1 MSTPPRSSPPR
12 PATAATAS
20 AAAAPGAPT
29 MRPPAAPAAAAVGA
43 AGTTGGFAADALNPD
58 SSTFPALYEAAILYA
73 ADHYDGTKEVLK
85 EHLKTPEG
93 KSNIRTWLTL
103 FDFYQITGNRSEF
116 DALSM
121 LFTVKFERSPPG
133 WAEAESTVDP
143 RRKEKREHK
152 DFFQFSPA
160 ADGSM
165 MTEIDRFEAFIKQM
179 GSARIDLGRIK
190 AIEAE
195 EAAIFAML
203 LQRIRRAKM
212 HLWFNNFAALEALL
226 KERINA
232 AGTDKDHALGFWSFM
247 FELYVSDGK
256 LAEYEDLGLEYAVA
270 FEMSPPAWE
279 TITRPTGAADE
290 DDAPKPV
297 VGAAMPV
304 GFPLKGVF
312 NLDSKDVAMA
322 LSVHAS
328 KVPEV
333 VVDMGALM
341 RIDFAAASYFFETI
355 RSLQSGQKR
364 IILSNLNELVAALLE
379 VFGMQKHAMLM
390 RKKTV

>member
-12 PATAATAS
+12 PSSAAS
-20 AAAAPGAPT
+20 PAAAAPSA
-29 MRPPAAPAAAAVGA
+29 RAVAAPAGA
-43 AGTTGGFAADALNPD
+43 NNPSATGTTGGFAADVLNPD
-58 SSTFPALYEAAILYA
+58 SSVFPALYEAAILYA
-73 ADHYDGTKEVLK
+73 ADHYDATKDLLK
-85 EHLKTPEG
+85 EHLKTPDG
-93 KSNIRTWLTL
+93 KNNIRTWLTL

-133 WAEAESTVDP
+133 WAEAQDTVDP

-152 DFFQFSPA
+152 DFFLFSPA

-165 MTEIDRFEAFIKQM
+165 MTEIDRFEAFVKLM
-179 GSARIDLGRIK
+179 GSARIDLGKIST
-190 AIEAE
+190 IEAE

-212 HLWFNNFAALEALL
+212 PLWFNSFSALETLL
-226 KERINA
+226 KAQIHS
-232 AGTDKDHALGFWSFM
+232 AGADKEHALGFWSFM

-279 TITRPTGAADE
+279 TVTRPTGAVSE
-290 DDAPKPV
+290 DDTPKAPVATTPI
-297 VGAAMPV
+297 GY
-304 GFPLKGVF
+304 PLKGVF
-312 NLDSKDVAMA
+312 NLESRDVVMA
-322 LSVHAS
+322 LTVHAS
-328 KVPEV
+328 KLQEV
-333 VVDMGALM
+333 VIDMGALM

-364 IILSNLNELVAALLE
+364 VILSNLNELVAALLE
-379 VFGMQKHAMLM
+379 IFGTQKHAMLM

>member
-12 PATAATAS
+12 PSS
-20 AAAAPGAPT
+20 APA
-29 MRPPAAPAAAAVGA
+29 AAPAAAPTARPAGTVAPNPA

-58 SSTFPALYEAAILYA
+58 SATLPALYEAAILYA
-73 ADHYDGTKEVLK
+73 ADHYDATKEVLK

-93 KSNIRTWLTL
+93 KNNIRTWLTL

-116 DALSM
+116 DAISM
-121 LFTVKFERSPPG
+121 LFTVKFERSPPA
-133 WAEAESTVDP
+133 WADSQDTADP

-165 MTEIDRFEAFIKQM
+165 MSEIDRFESFIKEL
-179 GSARIDLGRIK
+179 GSARVDLGRIK
-190 AIEAE
+190 TIEVE
-195 EAAIFAML
+195 EAALFAML
-203 LQRIRRAKM
+203 LQRVRRAKM
-212 HLWFNNFAALEALL
+212 HLWFNNFASIETLL
-226 KERINA
+226 KQRINA

-247 FELYVSDGK
+247 FELYVSDAK
-256 LAEYEDLGLEYAVA
+256 LNEYEELGMEYAVV

-279 TITRPTGAADE
+279 DITRPTGAAD
-290 DDAPKPV
+290 DADTPKV
-297 VGAAMPV
+297 AANSQTPI
-304 GFPLKGVF
+304 GYPLKGVF
-312 NLDSKDVAMA
+312 NLESRDVAMA

-328 KVPEV
+328 KIQEV
-333 VVDMGALM
+333 VIDMGALM

-364 IILSNLNELVAALLE
+364 VILSNLNELVAALLE

>member
-12 PATAATAS
+12 PA
-20 AAAAPGAPT
+20 AAPAAGAAT
-29 MRPPAAPAAAAVGA
+29 MRPPAPAPAAH
-43 AGTTGGFAADALNPD
+43 GTTGGFATDALNPD

-73 ADHYDGTKEVLK
+73 ADHYDATKDVLK
-85 EHLKTPEG
+85 EHLKTPDG
-93 KSNIRTWLTL
+93 KNNIRTWLTL

-133 WAEAESTVDP
+133 WAEAENTVDP

-152 DFFQFSPA
+152 DFFQFTPA

-190 AIEAE
+190 VIEAE
-195 EAAIFAML
+195 EASIFAML

-212 HLWFNNFAALEALL
+212 HLWFNSFAALETLL
-226 KERINA
+226 KERIND
-232 AGTDKDHALGFWSFM
+232 AGVDKDRALGFWSFM

-256 LAEYEDLGLEYAVA
+256 LTEYEELGLEYAVA

-279 TITRPTGAADE
+279 AITRPTGHADT
-290 DDAPKPV
+290 DDAPKVAP
-297 VGAAMPV
+297 GAMTPI
-304 GFPLKGVF
+304 GYPLKGVF
-312 NLDSKDVAMA
+312 NLESKDVAMA

-328 KVPEV
+328 KVQEV
-333 VVDMGALM
+333 VIDMSSLM
-341 RIDFAAASYFFETI
+341 RVDFAAASYFFETI

>member
-12 PATAATAS
+12 PATAAAPS
-20 AAAAPGAPT
+20 AAT
-29 MRPPAAPAAAAVGA
+29 MRPPAATAAALSA
-43 AGTTGGFAADALNPD
+43 TGGFATDALNPD
-58 SSTFPALYEAAILYA
+58 SATFPALYEAAILYA
-73 ADHYDGTKEVLK
+73 ADHYDATKEVLK
-85 EHLKTPEG
+85 EHLKTPDG
-93 KSNIRTWLTL
+93 KNNIRTWLTL

-133 WAEAESTVDP
+133 WAEAENTVDP

-152 DFFQFSPA
+152 DFFQFTPA

-165 MTEIDRFEAFIKQM
+165 MTEIDRFEAFIKDM

-195 EAAIFAML
+195 EASIFAML

-212 HLWFNNFAALEALL
+212 HLWFNSFAALETLL
-226 KERINA
+226 KERIND
-232 AGTDKDHALGFWSFM
+232 AGVDKDRALGFWSFM

-256 LAEYEDLGLEYAVA
+256 LTEYEELGLEYAVA

-279 TITRPTGAADE
+279 AITRPTGPADA
-290 DDAPKPV
+290 DDAPKVAP
-297 VGAAMPV
+297 GAMTPI
-304 GFPLKGVF
+304 GYPLKGVF
-312 NLDSKDVAMA
+312 NLESKDVAMA

-328 KVPEV
+328 KVQEV
-333 VVDMGALM
+333 VIDMGALM
-341 RIDFAAASYFFETI
+341 RVDFAAASYFFETI